1 MHEGRVIDI
10 RTLYEMKADWL
21 NLLELMEDGA
31 DEEVI
36 ADTLESL
43 SYEIE
48 EKADGYAKIITQ
60 LNGDVDSISKE
71 IARLSE
77 KKKTLENHISHLK
90 GNLQDTMILT
100 GKEKFKTEL
109 FSFGIQSNPPTVV
122 IDDPTSIPSEYLIPQ
137 EPKVDKTAI
146 KGYLKDNT
154 ATWGHLEVKRGLRI
168 R

>member
-90 GNLQDTMILT
+90 GNLQDAMILT

-137 EPKVDKTAI
+137 EPKVDRKAI
-146 KGYLKDNT
+146 KEYLKDHEAN
-154 ATWGHLEVKRGLRI
+154 WCHLDQTRSLRI